1 MIEVGYFEPGQE
13 REATELFAAVASE
26 RRWIGTEGPLD
37 IEARTAGLVGSIAC
51 GQQTLIVAR
60 ADGRIVGT
68 LRLYDDTK
76 SDGRM
81 ISLGM
86 MVAADCRGTGVGS
99 ALMRFAVTHAR
110 NAGFEA
116 IALDVFP
123 HNESA
128 RALYRKFGFSEVER
142 VGAKIPRA
150 NGEKWDVIRCKL
162 MLRADKSSSDGGMT
176 LV

>member
-1 MIEVGYFEPGQE
+1 MIEVGYLIPGQE

-26 RRWIGTEGPLD
+26 RQWIGTEGPLD

-60 ADGRIVGT
+60 LSGRIVGT
-68 LRLYDDTK
+68 LGLYRDTK
-76 SDGRM
+76 GPRT

-86 MVAADCRGTGVGS
+86 MVAADRRAMGVGS
-99 ALMRFAVTHAR
+99 ALIDFAVAHAR
-110 NAGFEA
+110 SAGYEE

-123 HNESA
+123 HNEAA
-128 RALYRKFGFSEVER
+128 RALYRKFGFVEVER
-142 VGAKIPRA
+142 VASEIPRA
-150 NGEKWDVIRCKL
+150 NGDRWDVIRCKL
-162 MLRADKSSSDGGMT
+162 MLRTDETATDGGTT